1 MKKLLENPFK
11 NFDDRPII
19 YIRYRYLPYANYKRV
34 CTYVGETEKFSLM
47 RQFRKELS
55 PGIRDNYDEVRI
67 LYAPTDKNIRKYWEA
82 YLVIKLLPMY
92 QITDSKLKPYI
103 SILNKRRMQ
112 DQGLIVEGTPEYT
125 ALRNK
130 YKGVLFH
137 GGKIPLGYKVVPV
150 PNTKSICPRT
160 KEIKQIKIVEY
171 DIDSPSYNMLMDI
184 VLLYAKKN
192 FESYNKMSYRNLSD
206 YIQKKYDKK
215 LQENYIW
222 KTRERELELNSK
234 HWNTFYG

>member
-19 YIRYRYLPYANYKRV
+19 YIRYRYLKYANNKRV

-130 YKGVLFH
+130 YKEG
-137 GGKIPLGYKVVPV
+137 
-150 PNTKSICPRT
+150 
-160 KEIKQIKIVEY
+160 E
-171 DIDSPSYNMLMDI
+171 
-184 VLLYAKKN
+184 
-192 FESYNKMSYRNLSD
+192 
-206 YIQKKYDKK
+206 
-215 LQENYIW
+215 
-222 KTRERELELNSK
+222 
-234 HWNTFYG
+234 

>member
-1 MKKLLENPFK
+1 MNKLIKNPFK

-19 YIRYRYLPYANYKRV
+19 YIRYRYLKYANNKRV

-103 SILNKRRMQ
+103 SILNKKRMK

-137 GGKIPLGYKVVPV
+137 GGKIPLGYKVISV

-160 KEIKQIKIVEY
+160 KEVKQIKIVEY
-171 DIDSPSYNMLMDI
+171 DMDSPEYNMLMDI
-184 VLLYAKKN
+184 VLLYGKKN
-192 FESYNKMSYRNLSD
+192 FESYKKMSYRNLSD

-234 HWNTFYG
+234 HWNRFYA